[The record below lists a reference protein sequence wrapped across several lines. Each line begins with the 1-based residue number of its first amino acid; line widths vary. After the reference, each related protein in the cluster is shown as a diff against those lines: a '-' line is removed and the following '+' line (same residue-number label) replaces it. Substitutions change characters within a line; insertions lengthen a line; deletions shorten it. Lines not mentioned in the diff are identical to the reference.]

1 MRYTPLTHN
10 NEFTRSYMRG
20 KSYVH
25 PYLVVYVVKNLARR
39 TRVGLTATK
48 KVGKAV
54 KRNRARRVMR
64 AALCQVMPYDVGSWD
79 VILVARAQTPGL
91 KSTQL
96 EKTLRKLLTRAGLL
110 EKNP

>member
-10 NEFTRSYMRG
+10 NEFTRAYMRG

-25 PYLVVYVVKNLARR
+25 PYLVMYVVKNRARR

-54 KRNRARRVMR
+54 VRNRARRVMR
-64 AALCQVMPYDVGSWD
+64 AALCEVMPQDVGPYDV
-79 VILVARAQTPGL
+79 VLVARGATPRL

-96 EKTLRKLLTRAGLL
+96 VPVMRKLLKKAGLI
-110 EKNP
+110 E

>member
-10 NEFTRSYMRG
+10 NEFTRAYLRG

-25 PYLVVYVVKNLARR
+25 PYIVVYVVKNRARR

-54 KRNRARRVMR
+54 VRNRARRVMR
-64 AALCQVMPYDVGSWD
+64 AALCEVLPQDVGPVD
-79 VILVARAQTPGL
+79 IVLVARGATPSL

-96 EKTLRKLLTRAGLL
+96 APVLRKLFKRAGLI
-110 EKNP
+110 E

>member
-10 NEFTRSYMRG
+10 NEFTRASMRG
-20 KSYVH
+20 MSYVH
-25 PYLVVYVVKNLARR
+25 PYLVVYVVKNRARR

-54 KRNRARRVMR
+54 VRNRARRVMR
-64 AALCQVMPYDVGSWD
+64 AALCEVMPQDVGPYDV
-79 VILVARAQTPGL
+79 VLVARGATPRL

-96 EKTLRKLLTRAGLL
+96 VPVMRKLLKKAGLI
-110 EKNP
+110 E

>member
-1 MRYTPLTHN
+1 MRYTPITHN
-10 NEFTRSYMRG
+10 NEFTRAYLRG

-25 PYLVVYVVKNLARR
+25 PYIVVYVVKNRAHR

-54 KRNRARRVMR
+54 VRNRARRVMR
-64 AALCQVMPYDVGSWD
+64 AALCEVLPADVGAVD
-79 VILVARAQTPGL
+79 IVLVARGATPRL

-96 EKTLRKLLTRAGLL
+96 VPVLKKLFKKAGLL
-110 EKNP
+110 E